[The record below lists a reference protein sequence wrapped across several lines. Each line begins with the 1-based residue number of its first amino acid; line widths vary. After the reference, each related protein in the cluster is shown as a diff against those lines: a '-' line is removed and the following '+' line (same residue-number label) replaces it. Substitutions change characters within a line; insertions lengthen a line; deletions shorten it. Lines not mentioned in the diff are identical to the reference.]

1 MASVRQTSFAS
12 GELSRSIQGRTDL
25 ELFRHGARKLL
36 NFVVNRQ
43 GAAVSRPGS
52 RWAWDAKDSTVVLV
66 PFMLPGSSNARVLE
80 FGNLYCRIYD
90 AGTWALAAGEL
101 VTPFTTSDLRLLQW
115 AQAGNVLTVTCNT
128 REPQEITIDTASAT
142 IFPVR
147 YGPPGEDL
155 GDPPLQAVMPS
166 IGGNPP
172 AMPVLG
178 AWQPTSLFVI
188 DAAHPPREWQ
198 YKVSTLVENN
208 ATGVVVETL
217 PRDITEYSPGDAST
231 GTITGPTAPL
241 PADNLLMLFSDAPIY
256 IAPGYGALIP
266 PSVKWKTVE
275 YVYYRGRGRLFGLI
289 GSTQSNAYFADF
301 ADEPDYLTPPL
312 RGESPF
318 DTGEYPATVAYFQQR
333 RALAGTRARGNTW
346 WASAVGEFANYD
358 EPVIN
363 WPGQPLEATLLGEKR
378 ETIVSMVQID
388 HLFVLTDSAVWCIGR
403 KEVPLDYDTFP
414 SVCRPVDK
422 VGSLPIMP
430 LVVDGTVLLYPR
442 SEGRGLRALQPT
454 QDGVSGVDVSW
465 HADHLFLGLNKTIVS
480 WCYARDPWGVAWVVR
495 DDGVLLSVTRSPDG
509 NWAWAKHETE
519 NQQRSPGDGGDYYL
533 SVCSVPHEVDGQG
546 DVVFAA
552 VVRGGVT
559 RIERLVASAYD
570 EVPRYASDPDFDTN
584 IIGSPQISYPLDSYV
599 LAEVNRATG
608 ATNFTLSGKTL
619 AHLEGRY
626 VWASCPGIEPL
637 GPLLVTGGDVV
648 IPPDSWG
655 PELNE
660 AGWVLIGSPNGTFA
674 AWVAAGRPGNPY
686 STFTA
691 AFGLA
696 YTCDLGLLDAAPGTL
711 NQKSV
716 VKVGFEVDN
725 AQGIEVGEDFDHL
738 VPWQQRRVV
747 DAYAYPS
754 AASTLADVNVKGT
767 WNLAGRAVLR
777 QAKPL
782 SVTVLGIT
790 RELAPGGK

>member
-1 MASVRQTSFAS
+1 MAPVRQTSFAS

-43 GAAVSRPGS
+43 GSAVSRPGT
-52 RWAWDAKDSTVVLV
+52 RLCWAAGTGQVVLV
-66 PFMLPGSSNARVLE
+66 PFVLPDSSNARVLE

-90 AGTWALAAGEL
+90 AGTWALAAPEL
-101 VTPFTTSDLRLLQW
+101 VTPFVTGDLRSLQW

-128 REPQEITIDTASAT
+128 REPQEITIAAASAT

-147 YGPPGEDL
+147 YGPPGETL
-155 GDPPLQAVMPS
+155 GAAPLEAVMPS

-178 AWQPTSLFVI
+178 AWQPTSLFVV
-188 DAAHPPREWQ
+188 DAAHPPREWK
-198 YKVSTLVENN
+198 YKVSTLVRNN
-208 ATGVVVETL
+208 ATGLVVETL
-217 PRDITEYSPGDAST
+217 PRDVTEYSSGDAST
-231 GTITGPTAPL
+231 GTIVGPALPL
-241 PADNLLMLFSDAPIY
+241 PADNLLILFSDAPIY
-256 IAPGYGALIP
+256 IAPGYGAATP
-266 PSVKWKTVE
+266 ASANWTPEE

-289 GSTQSNAYFADF
+289 GSTRSNAYFADF

-318 DTGEYPATVAYFQQR
+318 EAGEYPAAVAFFQQR

-346 WASAVGEFANYD
+346 WASAVSEFANYD

-363 WPGQPLEATLLGEKR
+363 WPGQPLEATLIGDKR
-378 ETIVSMVQID
+378 EKIVSMVELE

-403 KEVPLDYDTFP
+403 KDVPLDFDTFP

-430 LVVDGTVLLYPR
+430 LVVDGNVLLYPR
-442 SEGRGLRALQPT
+442 SEGRGLRALQQGG
-454 QDGVSGVDVSW
+454 QDGFAGVDVTW
-465 HADHLFLGLNKTIVS
+465 HADHLFLGLNKTVVS

-509 NWAWAKHETE
+509 NWAWAKHETD
-519 NQQRSPGDGGDYYL
+519 NQQRAVGDGGDYVI
-533 SVCSVPHEVDGQG
+533 SVCSVPAGAQG

-552 VVRGGVT
+552 IVRGGVT
-559 RIERLVASAYD
+559 RIERLVASTYD
-570 EVPRYASDPDFDTN
+570 AVPRYFSDPDFDTN
-584 IIGSPQISYPLDSYV
+584 VIGSPQNSYPLDGCV
-599 LAEVNRATG
+599 VATVIKATG
-608 ATNFTLSGKTL
+608 ATMFTLGQNLS
-619 AHLEGRY
+619 HLEGRY

-637 GPLLVTGGDVV
+637 GPLLVTAGDVT
-648 IPPDSWG
+648 IPPGSWG
-655 PELNE
+655 PDINE

-674 AWVAAGRPGNPY
+674 AWVAAGRPGDPY
-686 STFTA
+686 ATFTA

-696 YTCDLGLLDAAPGTL
+696 FTCDLGLLDAAPGTL

-747 DAYAYPS
+747 DQYAFPS
-754 AASTLADVNVKGT
+754 AASTLADVNVKGS
-767 WNLAGRAVLR
+767 WNLQGRAVLR